1 MGTLTEEVSGEIAQL
16 FHQFQ
21 RELIDNLDSQ
31 RKQLME
37 QYVKSY
43 IDVDEYAISANLT
56 SITINSQ
63 STNYERITQVLAYC
77 GPNPG
82 RVTLG
87 DRQLIIPAG
96 SLQSLAGVWR
106 MAATDVRRI
115 ESVLLT
121 AGAVSGAGA
130 AGLLYLELFGT
141 EIPTGSLMW

>member
-1 MGTLTEEVSGEIAQL
+1 MATLTEDAAAEIAAL
-16 FHQFQ
+16 FHNFQ

-31 RKQLME
+31 YKQLKE
-37 QYVKSY
+37 QYQRSY
-43 IDVDEYAISANLT
+43 FDVDEYAISPSST
-56 SITINSQ
+56 GFTVNSQ
-63 STNYERITQVLAYC
+63 STNYERITQVVAYC
-77 GPNPG
+77 GPNAG

-106 MAATDVRRI
+106 LAATDVRKI
-115 ESVLLT
+115 ESVTLA
-121 AGAVSGAGA
+121 AGAVSGVGA